1 MISDIEFLE
10 AVCDRMQ
17 QVGLVQSKADFSA
30 RMLGKGPSYLTSM
43 SARDR
48 KVPDE
53 VMTHL
58 VTRLQGGIAE
68 DETALTRLAD
78 AVARRE
84 HDRKHRADMLE
95 WLARH
100 RAMEAAPEPPRQ
112 QVRYAPSIFAKI
124 ACWWSRSYAV
134 TNRGSSVELQ

>member
-10 AVCDRMQ
+10 AVCERMQ
-17 QVGLVQSKADFSA
+17 QVGLVQTKADFSA

-43 SARDR
+43 SARER

-58 VTRLQGGIAE
+58 IERLQSSTLE
-68 DETALTRLAD
+68 DEAALVRLAGM
-78 AVARRE
+78 AARRE

-95 WLARH
+95 WVARH
-100 RAMEAAPEPPRQ
+100 RAVKTAPETPRQ
-112 QVRYAPSIFAKI
+112 QPRYAPSIFAKI
-124 ACWWSRSYAV
+124 ACWWSWSHAV
-134 TNRGSSVELQ
+134 TTSGARIELQ

>member
-10 AVCDRMQ
+10 EVCERMQ

-48 KVPDE
+48 KVPNE
-53 VMTHL
+53 VIKHL

-68 DETALTRLAD
+68 DEAALARLTQ

-84 HDRKHRADMLE
+84 HDRKHRVDMLE
-95 WLARH
+95 WVARH
-100 RAMEAAPEPPRQ
+100 RAVETAPEPTQ
-112 QVRYAPSIFAKI
+112 QQTRYASSILAKI
-124 ACWWSRSYAV
+124 ANWWPRCQAV
-134 TNRGSSVELQ
+134 TGRSARVELQ